1 MLSSLIPFSSRRDR
15 IEIMTI
21 YHSFFCIDL
30 SMKNNSIVKSINK
43 QKKEVKIY
51 KGIRKRTKV
60 VATGMR
66 NTKVVI
72 IKVMI
77 KR

>member
-1 MLSSLIPFSSRRDR
+1 
-15 IEIMTI
+15 
-21 YHSFFCIDL
+21 
-30 SMKNNSIVKSINK
+30 MKNNSIVKSINK

>member
-1 MLSSLIPFSSRRDR
+1 MFECLAASRTDR
-15 IEIMTI
+15 IEITMI
-21 YHSFFCIDL
+21 YHCFLGIDL